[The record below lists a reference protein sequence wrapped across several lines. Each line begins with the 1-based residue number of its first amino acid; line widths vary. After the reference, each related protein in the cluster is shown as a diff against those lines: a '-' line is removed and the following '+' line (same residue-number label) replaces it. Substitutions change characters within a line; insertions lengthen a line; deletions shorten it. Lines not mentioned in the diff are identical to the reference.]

1 MGLLESIVVFV
12 IAMAIVIKASHWVLD
27 HAIKLAGYFGI
38 AEFATGYVFIASAT
52 SFPDFAVA
60 VNAAA
65 KGSGGLALGD
75 VLGSSIANVCLVLGI
90 VAMMKRIDIKR
101 EHTLENAELLFIVAI
116 LPLLLLYRGALG
128 PTEGMVLLLVF
139 ALYALF
145 VVKQRFTTGL
155 RQNLHRESVKALALF
170 ALGVAAVM
178 IAANYVVASAVEIA
192 SLLHVPEALIGLT
205 IISFGTTLPELMID
219 FVALRRGQVAL
230 AIGDVFGS
238 AVINLTVVLGTAA
251 LFGPIA
257 NGIALFTTGFIV
269 LAATTFFVWYA
280 LMRHEGISR
289 RHGLVLVLA
298 YIVYILVEAIVGLT
312 GITRIA

>member
-1 MGLLESIVVFV
+1 MSLLESIVVFV
-12 IAMAIVIKASHWVLD
+12 VAMAVVIKASHWVLD

-38 AEFATGYVFIASAT
+38 AEFATGYVFIAFAT
-52 SFPDFAVA
+52 SVPDFAVA

-75 VLGSSIANVCLVLGI
+75 VLGSSIANICLVLGVI
-90 VAMMKRIDIKR
+90 AVMKRIDIKR

-128 PTEGMVLLLVF
+128 PTEGLVLLLVF
-139 ALYALF
+139 ALYLLF
-145 VVKQRFTTGL
+145 VIKQRFTTGIHE
-155 RQNLHRESVKALALF
+155 NLHRESIKTIALF
-170 ALGVAAVM
+170 AVGVAVVM
-178 IAANYVVASAVEIA
+178 VAANYVVSSAVEIA
-192 SLLHVPEALIGLT
+192 RVLSISEALIGLT

-219 FVALRRGQVAL
+219 FVALRRGQTAL
-230 AIGDVFGS
+230 AIGDIFGS

-269 LAATTFFVWYA
+269 LAAATFFVWYA

-298 YIVYILVEAIVGLT
+298 YIIYILVEAIVGLT
-312 GITRIA
+312 GITRLA